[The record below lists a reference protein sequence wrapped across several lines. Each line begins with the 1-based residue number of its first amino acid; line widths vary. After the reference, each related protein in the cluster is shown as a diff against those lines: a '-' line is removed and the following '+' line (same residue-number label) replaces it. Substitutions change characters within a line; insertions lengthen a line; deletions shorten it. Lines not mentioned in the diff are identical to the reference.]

1 MGCAYNYQRVVT
13 GMQEFRGVVI
23 LQSDERDMW
32 WVLRTNG
39 VGWCELGGALTL
51 TRQSWVGLQYTRTYN
66 DYQDMLARWYR
77 NSCWWFEDFDS
88 AMAFV
93 QSKGWS

>member
-23 LQSDERDMW
+23 LRSEWRGSW
-32 WVLRTNG
+32 WALRTNG
-39 VGWCELGGALTL
+39 SGWYERIG
-51 TRQSWVGLQYTRTYN
+51 TRARNPQSWVGGQYTRTYD
-66 DYQDMLARWYR
+66 DYRDALASWYR